1 MSENMDSHVGERETI
16 PTRNQPGSPPVSR
29 GLSNG
34 VRVALVVALVLLIG
48 VGLFAA
54 WQIGRISASGT
65 GTTTTTNQ
73 TGSSAASINEVPVA
87 VAAAFRQSV
96 VRIDVVTQQ
105 GSGLGSGTIIDNR
118 GYIVTNDHV
127 VTGATQ
133 IRVELYDGLT
143 VPAQLTG
150 LYPPEDLAVIKID
163 PVPHMAVAT
172 IGDSSQ
178 LKVAEYV
185 MAMGNPLGITQTV
198 TSGIVSA
205 LGRNVPVGPGVELI
219 DAIQT
224 DAPINPGN
232 SGGALVDLQGEL
244 IGVPTLTI
252 LNPTF
257 SSPASGIGFAVPSNR
272 VKYIVPQLIAT
283 GHVAHT
289 GRASLGI
296 GAVTVDASVA
306 AQYNLSVDHGVLIVS
321 VTPNGPAATAGLKAG
336 DVILQIA
343 NTPVT
348 SVQSMGDV
356 LLSKSPGDT
365 VAVTVNRGGQQM
377 TINVPLGEL
386 PASS

>member
-1 MSENMDSHVGERETI
+1 MSENIEPRAGERETI
-16 PTRNQPGSPPVSR
+16 PTEKQSASQHTSG

-34 VRVALVVALVLLIG
+34 VRVALVIALVVLIG
-48 VGLFAA
+48 IGLFAA
-54 WQIGRISASGT
+54 WQIGKNSASGT
-65 GTTTTTNQ
+65 GTTTQ
-73 TGSSAASINEVPVA
+73 TGSSAASFNALPEA

-96 VRIDVVTQQ
+96 VQINVVTQQ
-105 GSGLGSGTIIDNR
+105 GAGLGSGTIIDNR

-127 VTGATQ
+127 VAGAKQ
-133 IRVELYDGLT
+133 IQVELYDGQT

-150 LYPPEDLAVIKID
+150 LYPPEDLAVIKIT

-185 MAMGNPLGITQTV
+185 MAIGNPLGITQTV

-224 DAPINPGN
+224 DAAINPGN

-244 IGVPTLTI
+244 VGVPTLTI
-252 LNPTF
+252 INPTF

-272 VKYIVPQLIAT
+272 VKFIVPQLIAT
-283 GHVAHT
+283 GHVTHT
-289 GRASLGI
+289 GKASLGV
-296 GAVTVDASVA
+296 GVVTVDASVA
-306 AQYNLSVDHGVLIVS
+306 EQNNLSVDHGVLIAS
-321 VTPNGPAATAGLKAG
+321 VTSNGPAATAGLRAG
-336 DVILQIA
+336 DVILQID

-348 SVQSMGDV
+348 SVQSLGDF
-356 LLSKSPGDT
+356 LLTKSPGDT
-365 VAVTVNRGGQQM
+365 VAVTINRGGQQM
-377 TINVPLGEL
+377 TVNITLGEL